1 MADSS
6 IRVMCVDDHRLMR
19 EGIVLIIGLDPSLTV
34 VAEAA
39 TGEEA
44 VECFIKYRPDV
55 TLMDL
60 QLPGMN
66 GLQAIHAIRGVQAD
80 ARIIVLTMYAGD
92 ENIHR
97 ALRAGAVGY
106 LLKDSVPEDLIRVI
120 HDVHVGKRAVPLHLE
135 TMLTRHEAKPALTA
149 REIEVLELLAKGM
162 RNKEIGGTL
171 HITEETVRAHIRSI
185 FLKLSVHDR
194 TAALAEALRRGIV
207 RVGYVAES
215 E

>member
-1 MADSS
+1 MTEPS

-44 VECFIKYRPDV
+44 VERFIKHRPDV

-66 GLQAIHAIRGVQAD
+66 GLQAIQAIRGVQPD

-135 TMLTRHEAKPALTA
+135 TMLTQHEAKPALTA
-149 REIEVLELLAKGM
+149 REIEVLKLLAKGM

>member
-1 MADSS
+1 MTDST

-44 VECFIKYRPDV
+44 VERFIQYRPDV

-66 GLQAIHAIRGVQAD
+66 GLQAIHAIRGIQAD

-92 ENIHR
+92 TNIHH

-106 LLKDSVPEDLIRVI
+106 LLKDSVPEDLIRII
-120 HDVHVGKRAVPLHLE
+120 HDVHTGKRAVPLHLE
-135 TMLTRHEAKPALTA
+135 TMLTEHETKPALTA

-185 FLKLSVHDR
+185 FLKLNVHDR

-207 RVGYVAES
+207 RVGYVADS
-215 E
+215 Q